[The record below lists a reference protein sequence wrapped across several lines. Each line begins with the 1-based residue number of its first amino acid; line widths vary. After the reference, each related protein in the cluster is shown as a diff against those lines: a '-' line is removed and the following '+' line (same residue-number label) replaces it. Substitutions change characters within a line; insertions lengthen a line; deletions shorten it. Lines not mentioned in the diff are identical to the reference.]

1 MTEGSQVF
9 FFLKTGERTRKVSGV
24 VVELFEKEAVVGFL
38 GELLEGVMWAG
49 APLAIC
55 GFLTALSSARLSS
68 WTAEIGRKSLEP
80 RAARA
85 AWFGSEL
92 VP

>member
-9 FFLKTGERTRKVSGV
+9 FVLKTGERTRKVSGV

-55 GFLTALSSARLSS
+55 GFLTALYPLPDLAVGQQKYKVDRSVTNSVNPVMIVML
-68 WTAEIGRKSLEP
+68 T
-80 RAARA
+80 
-85 AWFGSEL
+85 
-92 VP
+92 